1 MDQYCGLEARV
12 SILFSFTTSS
22 TQPLRVSRVSS
33 NKGISRLREIRYLV
47 SYKITSVSHYSF

>member
-22 TQPLRVSRVSS
+22 TQPLRVSS